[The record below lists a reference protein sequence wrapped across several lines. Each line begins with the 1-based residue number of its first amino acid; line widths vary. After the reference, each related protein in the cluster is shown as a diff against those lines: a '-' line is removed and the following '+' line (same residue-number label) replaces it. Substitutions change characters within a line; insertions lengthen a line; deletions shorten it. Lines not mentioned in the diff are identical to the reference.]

1 MSFTHGCLL
10 QVNIVELDHVLKSN
24 ASLKIFLIK
33 NISGESA
40 HFLRQPTL
48 TEKENKIYYFNDE
61 IIQIEN

>member
-33 NISGESA
+33 NISGESD
-40 HFLRQPTL
+40 HFLRQCYAKT
-48 TEKENKIYYFNDE
+48 
-61 IIQIEN
+61 IIKGQNF